1 MFDFQLITEDIMSLD
16 EELSN
21 IISDFFK
28 ENVLNSISELLDI
41 KQIYL
46 GVDIIIDDMK
56 RYENFY

>member
-1 MFDFQLITEDIMSLD
+1 MFDFELITEDTMSLD

-21 IISDFFK
+21 IISDFSK